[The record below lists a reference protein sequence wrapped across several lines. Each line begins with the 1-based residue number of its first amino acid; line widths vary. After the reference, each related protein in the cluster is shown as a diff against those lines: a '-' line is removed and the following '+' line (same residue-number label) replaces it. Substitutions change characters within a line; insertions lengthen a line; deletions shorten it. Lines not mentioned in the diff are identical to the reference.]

1 MRPTVTLLG
10 TYLGQMSEIKGSG
23 EATDETSY
31 YPVLAQLL
39 NGIGVELKPAV
50 HCVMTPKNRGSGTP
64 DGALF
69 LKRNFDLSAGGGSVE
84 IRAPERGV
92 IEAKGLSMSMRRLR
106 RSKQVAKYLERY
118 RQVLITNYREF
129 QQLSLDA
136 AGEVVSGETY
146 CIASSEKEFWTLA
159 VKGDLT
165 PLDEERLSAFLERA
179 LLADAPLSSP
189 EDLARFLAAYARLA
203 RDRIEEAGDLRK
215 LESLK
220 MAFQDA
226 LGLRFD
232 PQTGEDF
239 FRSALVQT
247 LFYGVFA
254 SWVDWSIR
262 KTPSSSQRFSWRTAH
277 WTLNVPMVRVL
288 FDQLVTPRNLP
299 AGIDQ
304 ILDWTEDV
312 FARVDPD
319 PFFARFERRDAVRYF
334 YEPFLQAYDPQL
346 RRELGVWY
354 TPPEVVR
361 YMVARVHEALQRD
374 LGISLGL
381 ADERVRVLDPC
392 TGTGSFLVEALRT
405 VVSVLEEHH
414 GDSLVGQDAKDAV
427 LRRFH
432 GFEIL
437 PAPFIIAHLQIG
449 LFLSELGAPLKTDR
463 DERPSVYLTNA
474 LTGWKDDDETLL
486 MIDEFRHE
494 REAAGN
500 VKRAEPILVVLG
512 NPPYNGFVG
521 IREDSDDELLAPYK
535 DGLSSPP
542 WEVTKNKLDD
552 YYVRFFR
559 VAERRIAEQT
569 GRGIV
574 CFISNFGWLGDPS
587 AVLMRQHLTRAF
599 DQAYVDNLNGDSRE
613 TGKRTPEGEPDPS
626 IFSTKANPTGIQ
638 VGTAITLLVRKD
650 DHNDGTIDG
659 LYRDFW
665 GPTKAAD
672 LELSLTRPQSEPD
685 YEPLMPDEKNWYRLR
700 RWQPRPG
707 YETWPSVVELARRAP
722 ELGLNENR
730 GDALIDTDRDLLE
743 ARMRHFLDGAKVLD
757 ELDPQLVDGLL
768 KRWAR
773 YDAKK
778 VRDKLI
784 SESPFS
790 EDRIVR
796 FAVRPFDVRYAY
808 VDTAAKLWNE
818 ARGEYVR
825 AWEVGRDALLVRRRA
840 PRANDGSAFTL
851 SSHLVDQHHLHK
863 DAYAVPLLLANDLAG
878 DGWSQLFPHEDGST
892 AARSWRP
899 NLSRFAVAYL
909 AELGIYDVTKSRDSA
924 RVIWLHALAI
934 GYSPLYLKENG
945 DALGSNW
952 PRIPLPDSAQELRH
966 SAALGARVGALL
978 DIDSPLPGLDTRPA
992 PRLRHIGETTCVG
1005 GGQPSPDGLAL
1016 TAGWGR
1022 VQVRKQPNGVI
1033 SRAVMPGKGR
1043 VTSRARTAEEA
1054 ASLTDTEI
1062 SHLGTEVLDVY
1073 LNDETYWKGVPEAA
1087 WNYKVGGF
1095 QVLRKWLSYREAE
1108 ILGRPLTF
1116 GEAREFRSIVRRVTE
1131 FVLAGPELDSNY
1143 RASAGM
1149 VDQDPLPQLA
1159 ADPQG

>member
-1 MRPTVTLLG
+1 
-10 TYLGQMSEIKGSG
+10 MSQIKGSG
-23 EATDETSY
+23 EATDETSF
-31 YPVLAQLL
+31 YPALAELL
-39 NGIGVELKPAV
+39 NGVGGALRPSV

-69 LKRNFDLSAGGGSVE
+69 LKRHFDLSSGGSSVQ

-92 IEAKGLSMSMRRLR
+92 IEAKGLSMTLRRLR
-106 RSKQVAKYLERY
+106 ASKQVAKYLDRY
-118 RQVLITNYREF
+118 RQILITNYREF
-129 QQLSLDA
+129 QQLWLDA
-136 AGEVVSGETY
+136 TGQVVAGEIY
-146 CIASSEKEFWTLA
+146 RIASNEEEFWSLASGPGPAPRDEEQLKEFL
-159 VKGDLT
+159 G
-165 PLDEERLSAFLERA
+165 RA

-203 RDRIEEAGDLRK
+203 RDRIEEAGDLKK

-220 MAFQDA
+220 LAFQDA

-232 PQTGEDF
+232 AKVGEDF

-254 SWVDWSIR
+254 SWVDWSSR
-262 KTPSSSQRFSWRTAH
+262 QDRTKAERFSWRTAH

-312 FARVDPD
+312 FARVDPE
-319 PFFARFERRDAVRYF
+319 PFFTRFERREAVRYF

-346 RRELGVWY
+346 RRELGVWF

-374 LGISLGL
+374 LGIPLGL

-392 TGTGSFLVEALRT
+392 TGTGSFLIEALRT
-405 VVSVLEEHH
+405 VVKVLEEHH
-414 GDSLVGQDAKDAV
+414 GDNLVGQDTKDAV

-432 GFEIL
+432 GFELL
-437 PAPFIIAHLQIG
+437 PAPFIITHLQIG
-449 LFLSELGAPLKTDR
+449 LFLNELGAPLKTDK

-474 LTGWKDDDETLL
+474 LTGWRDDDETLL
-486 MIDEFRHE
+486 MIDEFRSE

-500 VKRAEPILVVLG
+500 VKRSEQILVVLG
-512 NPPYNGFVG
+512 NPPYNGFAG

-535 DGLSSPP
+535 DGLSQAP

-569 GRGIV
+569 GRGVI

-599 DQAYVDNLNGDSRE
+599 DRAYVDNLNGDSRE

-626 IFSTKANPTGIQ
+626 IFSTKVNPTGIQ
-638 VGTAITLLVRKD
+638 VGTAITLLVRTD
-650 DHNDGTIDG
+650 DHAEGKING

-665 GPTKAAD
+665 GSTKAAD
-672 LELSLTRPQSEPD
+672 LESSLTRPQSEPD
-685 YEPLMPDEKNWYRLR
+685 YEPLSPDEKNWYRLR
-700 RWQPRPG
+700 RWKPRPG
-707 YETWPSVVELARRAP
+707 YELWPSVVELARRAP

-743 ARMRHFLDGAKVLD
+743 SRMRHFLDGATAFAD
-757 ELDPQLVDGLL
+757 LDPDVAEGLL
-768 KRWAR
+768 KPWAR
-773 YDAKK
+773 YDAEK

-784 SESPFS
+784 KQSPFD

-808 VDTAAKLWNE
+808 IDSTAKLWNE
-818 ARGEYVR
+818 VRGDYVR
-825 AWEVGRDALLVRRRA
+825 AWEIGRDALLVRRRA
-840 PRANDGSAFTL
+840 PRSNDGAAFSL
-851 SSHLVDQHHLHK
+851 SPHLVDQHHLHK
-863 DAYAVPLLLANDLAG
+863 DAYAIPALLVNDLAG
-878 DGWSQLFPHEDGST
+878 DGWEQLFPHENGQ
-892 AARSWRP
+892 AVVRSWRP

-909 AELGIYDVTKSRDSA
+909 AELGIYDVASSRDSA
-924 RVIWLHALAI
+924 RLIWLHALAI
-934 GYSPLYLKENG
+934 GFSPLYLEENS
-945 DALGSNW
+945 DAIGSNW
-952 PRIPLPDSAQELRH
+952 PRIPLPPSAEELRH
-966 SAALGARVGALL
+966 SAALGAKIGALL
-978 DIDSPLPGLDTRPA
+978 DVDAPLPGLDTRPT
-992 PRLRHIGETTCVG
+992 PRLRHIAELTCDG
-1005 GGQPSPDGLAL
+1005 GRQPASDDLAIN
-1016 TAGWGR
+1016 AGWGR
-1022 VQVRKQPNGVI
+1022 TQTRKQPSGAT
-1033 SRAVMPGKGR
+1033 SRAIMPGKGR
-1043 VTSRARTAEEA
+1043 VVARARTADEA
-1054 ASLTDTEI
+1054 SGLTTSEMSL
-1062 SHLGTEVLDVY
+1062 LGAEVLDIY
-1073 LNDETYWKGVPEAA
+1073 LNEGTSWKGVPEAV

-1095 QVLRKWLSYREAE
+1095 QVLRKWLSYRESE

-1116 GEAREFRSIVRRVTE
+1116 GEAREFRSIARRLTE
-1131 FVLAGPELDSNY
+1131 LVLAGSEFDANY

-1159 ADPQG
+1159 DVARKD

>member
-1 MRPTVTLLG
+1 MGLLK
-10 TYLGQMSEIKGSG
+10 TYLGQMSRIKGSG
-23 EATDETSY
+23 EATDEASF
-31 YPVLAQLL
+31 YPALAELL
-39 NGIGVELKPAV
+39 NGVGSELKPSV

-69 LKRNFDLSAGGGSVE
+69 LKRHFDLSAGGRTVE

-92 IEAKGLSMSMRRLR
+92 IEAKGLSMNMRRLR
-106 RSKQVAKYLERY
+106 DSKQVAKYLDRY

-129 QQLSLDA
+129 QQLWLDA
-136 AGEVVSGETY
+136 EGQVVSGEVY
-146 CIASSEKEFWTLA
+146 RIAASPEDFWALASEP
-159 VKGDLT
+159 DPT
-165 PLDEERLSAFLERA
+165 PHDEEQLNDFLNRA
-179 LLADAPLSSP
+179 LLADAPLTSP

-220 MAFQDA
+220 LAFQDA

-232 PQTGEDF
+232 PKTGEEF

-254 SWVDWSIR
+254 SWVDWSSHRDRR
-262 KTPSSSQRFSWRTAH
+262 KAERFSWRTAH

-312 FARVDPD
+312 FARVEPE

-346 RRELGVWY
+346 RRELGVWF

-361 YMVARVHEALQRD
+361 YMVTRVHEALQRD
-374 LGISLGL
+374 LGIPLGL

-392 TGTGSFLVEALRT
+392 TGTGSFLIEALRII
-405 VVSVLEEHH
+405 VSVLKEHH
-414 GDSLVGQDAKDAV
+414 GDSLVGQDAKDAA

-437 PAPFIIAHLQIG
+437 PAPFIITHLQLG
-449 LFLSELGAPLKTDR
+449 LFLSDLGAPLKTDE

-474 LTGWKDDDETLL
+474 LTGWKDDDEALL
-486 MIDEFRHE
+486 MIDEFRSE

-500 VKRAEPILVVLG
+500 VKRSEPILVVLG
-512 NPPYNGFVG
+512 NPPYNGFAG
-521 IREDSDDELLAPYK
+521 ISEESDDELLAPYK
-535 DGLSSPP
+535 DGLSQSP

-569 GRGIV
+569 GRGII

-599 DQAYVDNLNGDSRE
+599 DRAYVDNLNGDSRE

-626 IFSTKANPTGIQ
+626 IFSTKANPSGIQ
-638 VGTAITLLVRKD
+638 VGTAITLLVRTD
-650 DHNDGTIDG
+650 DHADGKIKG

-665 GPTKAAD
+665 GATKAAD
-672 LELSLTRPQSEPD
+672 LELSLAHPQSEPD
-685 YEPLMPDEKNWYRLR
+685 YERLTPHEKNWYRLR
-700 RWQPRPG
+700 RWKPRPG
-707 YETWPSVVELARRAP
+707 YELWPSVVELARRAP

-730 GDALIDTDRDLLE
+730 GDALIDTDRDVLE
-743 ARMRHFLDGAKVLD
+743 ARMRHFLDGSKGFD
-757 ELDPQLVDGLL
+757 ELDPQVVDGLL

-773 YDAKK
+773 YDAEK
-778 VRDKLI
+778 VREKLI
-784 SESPFS
+784 EESPFDG
-790 EDRIVR
+790 DRIVR

-808 VDTAAKLWNE
+808 IDTTAKLWNE
-818 ARGEYVR
+818 VRGDYVR

-851 SSHLVDQHHLHK
+851 SPHLVDQHHLHK
-863 DAYAVPLLLANDLAG
+863 DAYAIPALLANDLAD
-878 DGWSQLFPHEDGST
+878 DGWAQLFPHEDGTT

-909 AELGIYDVTKSRDSA
+909 AELGIYDVARSRDNA
-924 RVIWLHALAI
+924 RLIWLHALAI
-934 GYSPLYLKENG
+934 GYSPLYLEENS
-945 DALGSNW
+945 DAIGSNW
-952 PRIPLPDSAQELRH
+952 PRIPLPESAHDLRH
-966 SAALGARVGALL
+966 SAALGARIGALL

-992 PRLRHIGETTCVG
+992 PRLRHVGEPTRVG
-1005 GGQPSPDGLAL
+1005 GGQPSPDDLSV

-1022 VQVRKQPNGVI
+1022 LQTRKQPNGVI

-1043 VTSRARTAEEA
+1043 VVTRARTAEEA
-1054 ASLTDTEI
+1054 SSLTASEI
-1062 SHLGTEVLDVY
+1062 SLLGTEVLDVY
-1073 LNDETYWKGVPEAA
+1073 LNDGTSWKGVPEAA

-1095 QVLRKWLSYREAE
+1095 QVLRKWLSYREFE
-1108 ILGRPLTF
+1108 VLGRPLTF
-1116 GEAREFRSIVRRVTE
+1116 GEVREFRSIARRLTE
-1131 FVLAGPELDSNY
+1131 LVLAGPELDANY

-1149 VDQDPLPQLA
+1149 VDQDPLPHLA
-1159 ADPQG
+1159 TNARND